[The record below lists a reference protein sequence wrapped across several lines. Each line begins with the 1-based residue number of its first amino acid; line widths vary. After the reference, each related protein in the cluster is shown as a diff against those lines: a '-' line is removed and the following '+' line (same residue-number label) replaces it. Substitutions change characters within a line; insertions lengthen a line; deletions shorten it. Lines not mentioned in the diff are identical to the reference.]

1 MIFASLIFLYIFLP
15 LNLILYF
22 AFPDLKIKNIV
33 LVAFSLLFYAWGE
46 PVWVFLLVLTAYL
59 DYRHALTIEEH
70 RGTKKAK
77 HALILSVLTDVGIF
91 FIFKYSGFFISNI
104 NAITGLS
111 FYVPKFSLPVG
122 ISFYT
127 FQTLTYI
134 IDVYRGELKAQPKF
148 SKYILYLTLYFQLV
162 AGPIVR
168 YTHVQK
174 EIEKRNLS
182 VPRFSSGIYR
192 FAVGLGKKVIIANA
206 AGVFVDKYMNG
217 NLSTLTTMGAWF
229 GIIMYTIQLY
239 YDFSGYSDMAI
250 GLGKMFGFDFP
261 ENFNY
266 PYISKSVSEFW
277 RRWHMTLGSFFR
289 DYVYIPLGGNRKNV
303 FRNLF
308 IVWFLTGF
316 WHGANWNFIIWGLY
330 NGLFITVEKL
340 CKSKFKF
347 KFSSV
352 IQHLYL
358 LVVVNVGFVFFKFE
372 SLDRA
377 FTYLKTMFFGG
388 CGFSNFDV
396 NTELINNIFWIALAF
411 ILCTPIMKKLEGFY
425 SSSEQSETAVTVI
438 YDVIR
443 IAIIFTLILF
453 STSHLAGNSF
463 NPFLYNA
470 F

>member
-1 MIFASLIFLYIFLP
+1 MIFASLLFLYIFLP

-22 AFPDLKIKNIV
+22 AFPDLKIKNII
-33 LVAFSLLFYAWGE
+33 LIAFSLMFYAWGE
-46 PVWVFLLVLTAYL
+46 PVWVILLVLTAYL
-59 DYRHALTIEEH
+59 DYRHALTIEKH
-70 RGTKKAK
+70 RGTNKAK
-77 HALILSVLTDVGIF
+77 TALLLSILTDVGIF
-91 FIFKYSGFFISNI
+91 FVFKYLGFFISNI
-104 NAITGLS
+104 NAVTGLS
-111 FYVPKFSLPVG
+111 LYVPKFALPIG

-134 IDVYRGELKAQPKF
+134 IDVYRGNTTAQPKF
-148 SKYILYLTLYFQLV
+148 SKYILYLSLYFQLV

-168 YTHVQK
+168 YTDVQK

-182 VPRFSSGIYR
+182 VPRFSQGVYR

-206 AGVFVDKYMNG
+206 AGVFVDKYMSG
-217 NLSTLTTMGAWF
+217 DFTNLSTLGAWF
-229 GIIMYTIQLY
+229 GIIMYTLQLY

-289 DYVYIPLGGNRKNV
+289 DYVYIPLGGNRKHLY
-303 FRNLF
+303 RNLI

-316 WHGANWNFIIWGLY
+316 WHGASWNFIVWGLY
-330 NGLFITVEKL
+330 NGFFIILERT
-340 CKSKFKF
+340 FKKAF
-347 KFSSV
+347 DKIPNF
-352 IQHLYL
+352 IKHIYL

-372 SLDRA
+372 SMSNAVR
-377 FTYLKTMFFGG
+377 YIKTMFLGG
-388 CGFSNFDV
+388 TGFTSFDI
-396 NTELINNIFWIALAF
+396 NTEIINNLFWIILAV
-411 ILCTPIMKKLEGFY
+411 LLATPIMKKLESFY
-425 SSSEQSETAVTVI
+425 NNSIYANTAITAV
-438 YDVIR
+438 YDFGRLALIC
-443 IAIIFTLILF
+443 ALILF

>member
-1 MIFASLIFLYIFLP
+1 MIFASLLFLYIFFP

-22 AFPDLKIKNIV
+22 TAKDLKIKNAV
-33 LVAFSLLFYAWGE
+33 LIAFSLLFYAWGE

-59 DYRHALTIEEH
+59 DYRHALTIEKH
-70 RGTKKAK
+70 RGTRKAK
-77 HALILSVLTDVGIF
+77 NALLLSILTDVGIF

-104 NAITGLS
+104 NALTGLS
-111 FYVPKFSLPVG
+111 LYVPKFTLPIG

-134 IDVYRGELKAQPKF
+134 IDVYRGNTTAQPKF
-148 SKYILYLTLYFQLV
+148 SKYILYLSLYFQLV

-168 YTHVQK
+168 YTDVAK

-182 VPRFSSGIYR
+182 VPRFSSGVYR

-206 AGVFVDKYMNG
+206 AGTFVDKYMNPDMT
-217 NLSTLTTMGAWF
+217 NLTTLGAWF
-229 GIIMYTIQLY
+229 GIIMYSIQLY

-289 DYVYIPLGGNRKNV
+289 DYVYIPLGGNRKFV
-303 FRNLF
+303 YRNLF

-316 WHGANWNFIIWGLY
+316 WHGASWNFVIWGLY
-330 NGLFITVEKL
+330 NGLFICIERIFKDKFEKL
-340 CKSKFKF
+340 PA
-347 KFSSV
+347 V
-352 IQHLYL
+352 LGHIYL
-358 LVVVNVGFVFFKFE
+358 LVVVNIGFVFFKFE
-372 SLDRA
+372 NLSVAGNYIKAL
-377 FTYLKTMFFGG
+377 FGG
-388 CGFSNFDV
+388 TGTFTSFDL
-396 NTELINNIFWIALAF
+396 NTEIMNNIFWIILA
-411 ILCTPIMKKLEGFY
+411 IVLCTPVMQFLEKIY
-425 SSSEQSETAVTVI
+425 KRITYTETSLTVTAEVL
-438 YDVIR
+438 R
-443 IAIIFTLILF
+443 IVLIGALIIF
-453 STSHLAGNSF
+453 STAHLAGNSF
-463 NPFLYNA
+463 NPFLYNQ